1 VIVIVCGIEREHPPD
16 KSDDTIKRVIPISG
30 AFSMKTGIH
39 QDVKPT
45 RLKHSD
51 SSADSAKEGVR
62 LEMQGG
68 RYPFDKTDSTKQKA
82 IIELI
87 CNREMSGWEPVK
99 EPVKKARSLEE
110 QDDKKEEDSKNAL
123 KVISYKDE
131 DVKNEVWGV
140 LRLEWQTKHACEDA
154 VNTPG
159 NDGSSKGWGFFTWL
173 IVM

>member
-1 VIVIVCGIEREHPPD
+1 
-16 KSDDTIKRVIPISG
+16 
-30 AFSMKTGIH
+30 MKTGIH

-68 RYPFDKTDSTKQKA
+68 RYPFDQSDSTKQRA
-82 IIELI
+82 IIELV
-87 CNREMSGWEPVK
+87 CNREMSGWEPAE
-99 EPVKKARSLEE
+99 EPAKKAGSLEE
-110 QDDKKEEDSKNAL
+110 GDEKKEDNKKAL

-131 DVKNEVWGV
+131 TFKGEVWGV
-140 LRLEWQTKHACEDA
+140 LRVEWQTKHACEDA
-154 VNTPG
+154 VSLPG
-159 NDGSSKGWGFFTWL
+159 NDGSSTGWGFFTWL

>member
-1 VIVIVCGIEREHPPD
+1 VCGIEREHLPD
-16 KSDDTIKRVIPISG
+16 KADDNIIRRVVPISG

-68 RYPFDKTDSTKQKA
+68 RYPFDEKTNSKKQRA

-87 CNREMSGWEPVK
+87 CNREMSGWEPAK
-99 EPVKKARSLEE
+99 EPVKKASSLEE
-110 QDDKKEEDSKNAL
+110 QDEKKEDDNKKAL
-123 KVISYKDE
+123 KVISYKE
-131 DVKNEVWGV
+131 EAVKEEVWGV

-159 NDGSSKGWGFFTWL
+159 NDGSSTGWGFFTWL